1 MKYVYFIQEKD
12 EDSVFDDDDFVVY
25 ETFKTAVSI
34 SKQLIKDKLAYLK
47 ENFDV
52 AYQSDIYIKEEKE
65 IFYHGLLLGLL
76 RSNPNWL
83 VQSNAESGD
92 GFADI
97 LAEPEARNTA
107 PCIAGERLWIM
118 GSPMTAYPSVRLPIL
133 PARRARTNGM
143 SSPSSPCPFARSRAR
158 FR

>member
-52 AYQSDIYIKEEKE
+52 SYQSDIYIKEEKE
-65 IFYHGLLLGLL
+65 IFEAEISDDDEVTY
-76 RSNPNWL
+76 RVSIKKIPL
-83 VQSNAESGD
+83 VK
-92 GFADI
+92 
-97 LAEPEARNTA
+97 
-107 PCIAGERLWIM
+107 
-118 GSPMTAYPSVRLPIL
+118 
-133 PARRARTNGM
+133 
-143 SSPSSPCPFARSRAR
+143 
-158 FR
+158 

>member
-65 IFYHGLLLGLL
+65 IFEAEISDDDEVTY
-76 RSNPNWL
+76 RVSIKKIPL
-83 VQSNAESGD
+83 VQ
-92 GFADI
+92 
-97 LAEPEARNTA
+97 
-107 PCIAGERLWIM
+107 
-118 GSPMTAYPSVRLPIL
+118 
-133 PARRARTNGM
+133 
-143 SSPSSPCPFARSRAR
+143 
-158 FR
+158 

>member
-65 IFYHGLLLGLL
+65 IFATDISDDDEVTY
-76 RSNPNWL
+76 RISIKKIPL
-83 VQSNAESGD
+83 VH
-92 GFADI
+92 
-97 LAEPEARNTA
+97 
-107 PCIAGERLWIM
+107 
-118 GSPMTAYPSVRLPIL
+118 
-133 PARRARTNGM
+133 
-143 SSPSSPCPFARSRAR
+143 
-158 FR
+158 